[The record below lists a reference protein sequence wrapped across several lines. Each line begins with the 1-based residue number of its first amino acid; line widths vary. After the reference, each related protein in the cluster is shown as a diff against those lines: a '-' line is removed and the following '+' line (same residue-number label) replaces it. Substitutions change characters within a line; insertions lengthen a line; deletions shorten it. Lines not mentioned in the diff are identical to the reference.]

1 MPVVKV
7 RDNEPFEIAMKRF
20 KKTVEK
26 AGVLTELRRREYFD
40 KPSVRRKK
48 KEAAARKR
56 AAKKLKRMVVR

>member
-56 AAKKLKRMVVR
+56 AAKKLKRMAR